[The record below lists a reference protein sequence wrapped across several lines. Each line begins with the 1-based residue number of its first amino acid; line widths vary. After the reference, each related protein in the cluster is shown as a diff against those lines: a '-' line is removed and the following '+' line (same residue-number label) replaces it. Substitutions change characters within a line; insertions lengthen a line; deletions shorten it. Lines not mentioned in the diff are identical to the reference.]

1 MSTKS
6 TVDSVV
12 GGSRQ
17 IARIA
22 TVLGAVDSVKS
33 SYANRPSTLGEFVEK
48 VRATAP
54 PDVKDGPLTGVGA
67 AAGFALWKKHRY
79 LGLWAGGS
87 LGRNVPAL
95 MSPELRPIALANMG
109 QSAAAVLASLS
120 VPDHPKMAFLLAYI
134 ASGVAIYFAKVR

>member
-6 TVDSVV
+6 TVDSVI

-17 IARIA
+17 VARIA

-33 SYANRPSTLGEFVEK
+33 SYVNRPSSLGEFVEK

-54 PDVKDGPLTGVGA
+54 PDVKDGPLTVVGA
-67 AAGFALWKKHRY
+67 AAGFALWKQHRY
-79 LGLWAGGS
+79 LGLWVGGS

-95 MSPELRPIALANMG
+95 LDPELRHIALANMG
-109 QSAAAVLASLS
+109 QSASAVLASLACHS
-120 VPDHPKMAFLLAYI
+120 
-134 ASGVAIYFAKVR
+134 R